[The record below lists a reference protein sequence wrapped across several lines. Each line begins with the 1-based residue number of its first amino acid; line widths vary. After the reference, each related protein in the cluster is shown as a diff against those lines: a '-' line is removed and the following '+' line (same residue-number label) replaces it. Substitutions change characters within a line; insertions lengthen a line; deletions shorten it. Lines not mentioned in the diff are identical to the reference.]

1 MLNKNFWAKVDK
13 NGPNGCW
20 VWTASKNNKGYGLSR
35 ARYLGYQE
43 RVLVHRLSYED
54 AGGYIPKGAWVLH
67 KCDNRPCVNPSH
79 LFLGNAKDNV
89 ADMIAKGRDV
99 RTPMRGTKNGNAILT
114 DDKVIAMRKAYVAG
128 KNRFEVA
135 KMFGM
140 SSNAV
145 SDIINGRSWKH
156 LLGKKGC
163 PTLEKLKSVAHKN
176 TRATAKLSYPD
187 AVKIRKAIASGET
200 CKDIAKRYDVH
211 YVTILDIKSGRA
223 WKAPA
228 D

>member
-20 VWTASKNNKGYGLSR
+20 VWTAGKNNKGYGLSR

-54 AGGYIPKGAWVLH
+54 AGGFIPKGAWVLH

-99 RTPMRGTKNGNAILT
+99 RTPMRGTRNGNAILT
-114 DDKVIAMRKAYVAG
+114 DDKVIAMRKAYIAG

-145 SDIINGRSWKH
+145 SDIINGRSWRH
-156 LLGKKGC
+156 LLGKNGS
-163 PTLEKLKSVAHKN
+163 PSLDDLKAVAHKN
-176 TRATAKLSYPD
+176 TRSSAKLDHKDVS
-187 AVKIRKAIASGET
+187 KIKAAIASGEQ
-200 CKDIAKRYDVH
+200 CRSIAKRFGVH
-211 YVTILDIKSGRA
+211 FATISDIKNGKT
-223 WKAPA
+223 WK
-228 D
+228 